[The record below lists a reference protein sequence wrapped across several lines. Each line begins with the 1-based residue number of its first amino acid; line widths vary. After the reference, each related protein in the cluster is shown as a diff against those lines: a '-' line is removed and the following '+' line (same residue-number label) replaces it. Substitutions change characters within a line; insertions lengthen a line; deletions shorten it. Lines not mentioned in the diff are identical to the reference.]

1 MVSTMEYDIYEY
13 VRDAYRSVNVTFHR
27 PLTET
32 LIVQLAGTFGLDILK
47 SSKLI
52 EPTGCPGQYVL
63 SCEV

>member
-13 VRDAYRSVNVTFHR
+13 VRDAYRKVSASFYT
-27 PLTET
+27 PLTEV
-32 LIVQLAGTFGLDILK
+32 LIVQLVGKFGLDILK

-52 EPTGCPGQYVL
+52 EPTSYPGQYIL